1 MGMRIRLKANVDI
14 STYPAEV
21 RVILT
26 AMKQYGLVL
35 ADNGSGM
42 FVSGAPDSR
51 WSDDNLATLGRLT
64 NANFEVVQMGSI
76 VTP

>member
-1 MGMRIRLKANVDI
+1 MGARVRLKADVDI

-26 AMKQYGLVL
+26 AMKKYGMFL

-42 FVSGAPDSR
+42 YVSGAPDPR

-64 NANFEVVQMGSI
+64 ASNFEVVKMGT
-76 VTP
+76 VVVP

>member
-1 MGMRIRLKANVDI
+1 MGMRVRLKGSVDI
-14 STYPAEV
+14 STFPAEV

-26 AMKQYGLVL
+26 ALKKYGMFL
-35 ADNGSGM
+35 ADNGSGL
-42 FVSGAPDSR
+42 FISGAPDPR

-64 NANFEVVQMGSI
+64 AADFEAVKLGTV